1 MNYNTFKLSFI
12 LPCYNEENNIL
23 PSFNSILKSI
33 KISKIKNFEI
43 IFVDDG
49 SNDNSK
55 EVINKIILSF
65 RKKIYF
71 NKVFLKKNKGL
82 GGAFR
87 AGVKK
92 CKGTHIIFV
101 PTDNSHPAKG
111 LSEIFSS
118 FDNEKR
124 NQILISFVKNKNARS
139 LIRRIISNTYTIILN
154 IIFLNKVKYFN
165 GLNIYPIKILKANL
179 NKTNGF
185 AFQTE
190 IILMALK
197 KRTKY
202 YSVGTTISERQKGA
216 TRAFKLENI
225 FRVFFSFA
233 RLIYKYYVK

>member
-1 MNYNTFKLSFI
+1 MKKFKLSII

-23 PSFNSILKSI
+23 ASFKVVLRSLKT
-33 KISKIKNFEI
+33 SKIKNFEI

-49 SNDNSK
+49 STDKSK
-55 EVINKIILSF
+55 QKIIKKFLS
-65 RKKIYF
+65 
-71 NKVFLKKNKGL
+71 KNLGL

-87 AGVKK
+87 IGVQKST
-92 CKGTHIIFV
+92 GTHAIFI
-101 PTDNSHPAKG
+101 PTDNSHPTKG
-111 LSEIFSS
+111 LSEIFTS
-118 FDNEKR
+118 FENKKR
-124 NQILISFVKNKNARS
+124 NQILISYVKNKNARS

-165 GLNIYPIKILKANL
+165 GLNIYPLKILKANL

-225 FRVFFSFA
+225 FRVFGSIA
-233 RLIYKYYVK
+233 KLIYRYYVK